1 MVLWSIEDHIT
12 SAATDSKSGGSIIK
26 QNSKSGEG
34 NDKTAD
40 GPTVGPRGIYC
51 GHEEPFKKN
60 VPMSKMARKC
70 FPNEYMMW
78 NCLSSVDR

>member
-12 SAATDSKSGGSIIK
+12 SAATDSKSSGSIIK

-51 GHEEPFKKN
+51 GHEDTVEDVTFCP
-60 VPMSKMARKC
+60 SR
-70 FPNEYMMW
+70 
-78 NCLSSVDR
+78 